1 MQAFL
6 PTEAQKHRRQAIQLQ
21 FESTVLIPAPF
32 PTSCQG
38 VQGPDCRDAGVG
50 VGRSDSSRG
59 RGFGGGDDCG
69 VRRLGNLL
77 RHLACEPNSQG
88 LEIEMVSESG
98 L

>member
-6 PTEAQKHRRQAIQLQ
+6 PTEAQNTSDQLQ

-32 PTSCQG
+32 PTSFQG

-50 VGRSDSSRG
+50 RSDSSRG
-59 RGFGGGDDCG
+59 RGLGGGDDCG

-88 LEIEMVSESG
+88 LEIEMVSESD